1 MNKVAIVVL
10 ADTETHE
17 NLGRIVN
24 AMEAVKEFKE
34 ASDDVQ
40 LVFDGAGVKWI
51 GELSNAD
58 HKYHGLFNEVK
69 DKIKGACS
77 YCSGAF
83 GVTDAVVACGIN
95 LEDEFEGHPSFRRMV
110 TEGYTIIT
118 F

>member
-34 ASDDVQ
+34 AGDDVQ
-40 LVFDGAGVKWI
+40 LIFDGAGVKWV

-58 HKYHGLFNEVK
+58 HKYHELFNDIK
-69 DKIKGACS
+69 DKVKGACS

-83 GVTDAVVACGIN
+83 GVADAVTAYGIDLAN
-95 LEDEFEGHPSFRRMV
+95 EFEGHPSFHKMV
-110 TEGYTIIT
+110 TEGYTVIT